1 MLTCPVAEYV
11 LLPPTVTGVGS
22 ASGAVTVCL
31 LFEARLPVNVKVDA
45 VSEKVPVDDTVTAEF
60 DSVALY
66 DEEATVI
73 ELALILPPG

>member
-1 MLTCPVAEYV
+1 M
-11 LLPPTVTGVGS
+11 
-22 ASGAVTVCL
+22 
-31 LFEARLPVNVKVDA
+31 NVKVDA